1 MVGARPRAL
10 PSNSKASP
18 ETLLLKIR
26 LQGKHLD
33 DVHPGLNA
41 HRAQNIRDIS
51 HRKLAARSCTLRQ
64 ALLIQNALPHLDA
77 EEAMRA
83 RADDCDVEVEQPG
96 SDEED
101 DEFVMPIAPNDD
113 DTTDLGYDSFAST
126 MPDLQGFPLSCEDLL
141 DDDEDGSDRGAVGH
155 DSVSD
160 HHGFDTSC
168 FDEEVAVDVR
178 VIDSDDSLDKRST
191 VIQHRVYTRAEESP
205 KRSRKRLHGNSER
218 DDALKCMKP
227 VRSASPC
234 RLTHRHVSNHENP
247 LPNFIQ
253 C

>member
-10 PSNSKASP
+10 PTNTKASP
-18 ETLLLKIR
+18 ETLLLKIK
-26 LQGKHLD
+26 LQGKHMD

-51 HRKLAARSCTLRQ
+51 QRKLAARSCTLRQ

-83 RADDCDVEVEQPG
+83 CLDDSDVEVEQAG

-101 DEFVMPIAPNDD
+101 EDFVMPIAPDD
-113 DTTDLGYDSFAST
+113 GKTTAGFDSFVTSI
-126 MPDLQGFPLSCEDLL
+126 PDLQGFPLSCEDLL
-141 DDDEDGSDRGAVGH
+141 DDEDDDGRGGVGH

-160 HHGFDTSC
+160 HGFDTSC
-168 FDEEVAVDVR
+168 FDKEVAVDIR
-178 VIDSDDSLDKRST
+178 VIDSDDSLGKRST
-191 VIQHRVYTRAEESP
+191 VVQHRVYAKVEDSP
-205 KRSRKRLHGNSER
+205 KRCRKRLHGNSER
-218 DDALKCMKP
+218 DDSLKCKKP
-227 VRSASPC
+227 IRSASPC
-234 RLTHRHVSNHENP
+234 RLTHRHISNHENVF
-247 LPNFIQ
+247 PNLIQ